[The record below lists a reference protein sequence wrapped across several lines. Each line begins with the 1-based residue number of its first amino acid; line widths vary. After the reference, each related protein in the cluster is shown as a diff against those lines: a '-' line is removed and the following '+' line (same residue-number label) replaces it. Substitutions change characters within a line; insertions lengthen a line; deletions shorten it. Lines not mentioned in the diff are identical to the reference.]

1 MPARRWRS
9 RGTIV
14 AIVALALV
22 ITKIAAFA
30 VLGRSSPG
38 EVAAMLAAENGK
50 SVSRVNCS
58 HAHLASHAWEAL
70 YTTWA
75 KYRYTCPETLGHG
88 TVDVFTVWVR
98 HGEITDVAGGL

>member
-22 ITKIAAFA
+22 IT
-30 VLGRSSPG
+30 
-38 EVAAMLAAENGK
+38 
-50 SVSRVNCS
+50 
-58 HAHLASHAWEAL
+58 
-70 YTTWA
+70 
-75 KYRYTCPETLGHG
+75 
-88 TVDVFTVWVR
+88 VDVFTVWVR